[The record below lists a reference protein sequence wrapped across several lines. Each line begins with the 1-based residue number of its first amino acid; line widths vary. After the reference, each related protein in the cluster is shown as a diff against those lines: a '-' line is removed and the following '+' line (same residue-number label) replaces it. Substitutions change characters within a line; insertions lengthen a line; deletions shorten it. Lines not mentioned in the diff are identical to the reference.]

1 MENKVAEKEERNREI
16 AEEYGLTIEALKEYR
31 SNLPLVDKIKKLDNH
46 LKDCIVK
53 IYRLQL
59 EVNSYIVKQEIES
72 YSRSVSEKEFD
83 EANKKLPEDKPLDIK
98 ELSRIADEIY
108 FYPSRN
114 VQIFRSMRQR
124 FANSPS

>member
-98 ELSRIADEIY
+98 E
-108 FYPSRN
+108 
-114 VQIFRSMRQR
+114 
-124 FANSPS
+124 